1 MYVKRFLEAKIRKYL
16 TDKEIIALVG
26 PRQSGKT
33 TLLKHIFDDLK
44 KAIYLSFE
52 DREVLRLFNEQL
64 PTFIKLYI
72 QKYDYVFIDE
82 FQYAVEGGKQLKYI
96 YDNHSTKII
105 VTGSSVSDLS
115 IRSIK
120 YLVGRILVFTL
131 YPFSFHEFL
140 SYVSPDLFQTY
151 KKIGDGSLTS
161 MMLPFFREYCT
172 YGGYPRVVLTQDED
186 KKKEFL
192 KNIYST
198 YLLKEIRDILQIQDD
213 LKLEKLM
220 RALALQIG
228 SLVQYKELADV
239 SGFSQKEVIHYCSIL
254 EKTFVCMSSKP
265 FFKNKRLELVKAP
278 KYYFLDMGFLNILL
292 GQFQDMDKRQDKG
305 VVYENFIASEL
316 SKAEIDL
323 HYWRTKSQ
331 AEVDFVVGQGNIP
344 LDVKSKKTV
353 VSKSLH
359 SFIAKYSPKKAFI
372 LGESHFEDKKKV
384 YFRPHYMISGII
396 KKICGIN

>member
-1 MYVKRFLEAKIRKYL
+1 
-16 TDKEIIALVG
+16 
-26 PRQSGKT
+26 
-33 TLLKHIFDDLK
+33 HIFDDLK

-213 LKLEKLM
+213 LKLEKL
-220 RALALQIG
+220 
-228 SLVQYKELADV
+228 
-239 SGFSQKEVIHYCSIL
+239 
-254 EKTFVCMSSKP
+254 
-265 FFKNKRLELVKAP
+265 
-278 KYYFLDMGFLNILL
+278 
-292 GQFQDMDKRQDKG
+292 
-305 VVYENFIASEL
+305 
-316 SKAEIDL
+316 
-323 HYWRTKSQ
+323 
-331 AEVDFVVGQGNIP
+331 
-344 LDVKSKKTV
+344 
-353 VSKSLH
+353 
-359 SFIAKYSPKKAFI
+359 
-372 LGESHFEDKKKV
+372 
-384 YFRPHYMISGII
+384 
-396 KKICGIN
+396 